1 MGWDYEEIQLCRA
14 WPCTARR
21 VLPTVEPVRHSAVHH
36 SGHSPRGIGGRLRH
50 SHVCGQVSPACP
62 RSRGPDNVLRVARV
76 FVTIKEVHRKVP
88 RAA

>member
-1 MGWDYEEIQLCRA
+1 MGLDYEETQLCRV
-14 WPCTARR
+14 WPCTAR
-21 VLPTVEPVRHSAVHH
+21 VLPTVEPARHSAVH
-36 SGHSPRGIGGRLRH
+36 SGQSPRGIGGRLRH

-62 RSRGPDNVLRVARV
+62 RSHGPDNVLRVARV